1 MPKIIRPPVKT
12 FAGEVPA
19 QGNVAQFGSLKAG
32 SPAYSA
38 DPAVI
43 QALSAWGAG
52 WGGAVLPVDSPAL
65 QDLNALFY
73 VITRALAYYMQTGIP
88 EWDAGQTYYI
98 NSICQSNG
106 VVYKSLID
114 DNTNNAVSIDT
125 AWVAVVSGLS
135 SVSTDKESIQGNGT
149 PDAPLSV
156 AQYVSGKIAALRD
169 GSFVRDFDNLPAGVG
184 VGLGSSPSFAAV
196 EGDLCFMLSWDDT
209 AWNVVLWT
217 YYNSNWD
224 YIAPFPAHDLHC
236 VAVRNGAKIEYYYII
251 GAGGDANHPPQWK
264 LLNADIYNK
273 TEADALLAT
282 KADASA
288 LSAHVGNT
296 SNPHAVTKAQ
306 VGLGNVDNT
315 SDVNKPVSMAT
326 AAAIASALSTAFQR
340 EFNGEIGTGVD
351 IIPDGSAP
359 SVAGNEGDY
368 YFTLAYEPAPVG
380 ELPAGWLI
388 IAWEYSDG
396 FWDFSSQLLP
406 IAAKDLHW
414 VAVRNGDEVHG
425 YYVMGAGGDV
435 NHPPQWELIGAELSQ
450 YYTKSEV
457 DGAIAAVDGKADAA
471 QGTAN
476 DAIGDAAAAH
486 SAADLA
492 QDAADAAQ
500 TTANQALQAAATGFK
515 IDRTITLP
523 ADLPVPSDDGKIV
536 WYINAARDALECREY
551 RAASGKWH
559 LLL

>member
-1 MPKIIRPPVKT
+1 MPKITRPPVKT

-32 SPAYSA
+32 NPSYSA

-43 QALSAWGAG
+43 QALAAWGAG
-52 WGGAVLPVDSPAL
+52 WNGAVLPVDSPAL

-88 EWDAGQTYYI
+88 EWDAAQTYYI

-135 SVSTDKESIQGNGT
+135 SVATDKESVQGNGT

-156 AQYVSGKIAALRD
+156 AQYVTEQVEAARL
-169 GSFVRDFDNLPAGVG
+169 GAFV
-184 VGLGSSPSFAAV
+184 
-196 EGDLCFMLSWDDT
+196 
-209 AWNVVLWT
+209 
-217 YYNSNWD
+217 
-224 YIAPFPAHDLHC
+224 
-236 VAVRNGAKIEYYYII
+236 
-251 GAGGDANHPPQWK
+251 
-264 LLNADIYNK
+264 
-273 TEADALLAT
+273 
-282 KADASA
+282 
-288 LSAHVGNT
+288 
-296 SNPHAVTKAQ
+296 
-306 VGLGNVDNT
+306 
-315 SDVNKPVSMAT
+315 
-326 AAAIASALSTAFQR
+326 R

-359 SVAGNEGDY
+359 SVAGSDGDY
-368 YFTLAYEPAPVG
+368 YFTLAYEPTPAG
-380 ELPAGWLI
+380 EIPAGWLI

-450 YYTKSEV
+450 YYTKSETDTALAAKVSLGNLGAEGTVVTGVRVGQGEGAASDTSILTIQKHNEATGEQVHSLVLVKGIEGIVTDGNKEQDGYDTLVISGKALQDSIADV
-457 DGAIAAVDGKADAA
+457 DAKADAA

-476 DAIGDAAAAH
+476 DAIGDAATAQQT
-486 SAADLA
+486 ADLA
-492 QDAADAAQ
+492 KDAADAAARIIEAENDA
-500 TTANQALQAAATGFK
+500 TAQSLSAANPGN
-515 IDRTITLP
+515 LYV
-523 ADLPVPSDDGKIV
+523 VPEEELYEVVDDPPP
-536 WYINAARDALECREY
+536 YDEEEP
-551 RAASGKWH
+551 
-559 LLL
+559 